1 VAYYGVPCE
10 EVVGPRRTRD
20 LVVARQMAMYLAREL
35 TQMSHPQ
42 IAEALGGRDHTTVM
56 HGCNKVAAL
65 FEKDDVTRRQVL
77 EIKSQLTGGGQR
89 ASTSRAALKSR
100 T

>member
-1 VAYYGVPCE
+1 
-10 EVVGPRRTRD
+10 VGPRRTRE
-20 LVVARQMAMYLAREL
+20 LVVARQMTMFLAREL

-65 FEKDDVTRRQVL
+65 FEKDDGTRRQVL
-77 EIKSQLTGGGQR
+77 EIKSRLTGGAQR
-89 ASTSRAALKSR
+89 VTAAAAPVKVR
-100 T
+100 V